1 MRTSPIMYVTV
12 KFFNFISPIL
22 QAKQPV
28 TRTQSAPLRSSQL
41 SLSQSMQQPG
51 AEQATDTE
59 INARLDSLCLSMT
72 EHALGGGRSDKRLP

>member
-1 MRTSPIMYVTV
+1 MYVTV